1 VKTTTGTSGTTSARK
16 RTRGSTFLIAAATLA
31 FAASV
36 GCDGDDTA
44 DDDDGAS
51 ASGGS
56 SGKGGSAG
64 KGGSSGKGGS
74 AGKGGGAGS
83 AGKGG
88 TTSEGGSGGE
98 AGDDAGGAP
107 SSGAAGWAGGGG
119 YAGDDDGASGSGG
132 AAEGGAGNELDP
144 MQVFRHD
151 TFGNEQFW
159 TDQLR
164 LHEFIQA
171 SLDPMTALSVGLK
184 VDADVLPEGILD
196 TVDLEDPATTVALLE
211 LGAVVGV
218 EGRVEDGNLVS
229 VGITCALCHSNVDDS
244 VMEGIGSRIDGP
256 ANRDL
261 DPGLII
267 SLAPGLADNQ
277 AARDVYASWG
287 KGRFDPRYNQDGINA
302 PVLIPPI
309 YGLDGVPLETYT
321 GDGPVSYWNSY
332 VAVTQMG
339 GQGVFFDSRIGVQVF
354 QEPDL
359 VTSKLPAL
367 FEYETSLLAPAPP
380 AASFDAAA
388 AARGQ
393 VLFAGAAQCST
404 CHSGEHF
411 TDAADTLHAPE
422 ETGMDPVS
430 AERSA
435 TGNYRTTPLR
445 ALFDHPPYFHDG
457 SAATLPEVVTHY
469 VTALS
474 LTLTEPEQADLVE
487 YLKSL

>member
-1 VKTTTGTSGTTSARK
+1 VKTIPTTKPASAR
-16 RTRGSTFLIAAATLA
+16 RAHPRASLLVVGAATLA
-31 FAASV
+31 FASVV
-36 GCDGDDTA
+36 GCDGDDA
-44 DDDDGAS
+44 SDDGEAGAP

-56 SGKGGSAG
+56 SGKGGGGGKGGGAG
-64 KGGSSGKGGS
+64 KGGSSATSGQGGSSGKGGS
-74 AGKGGGAGS
+74 GQAGEGAGGDAAGGDAAGGGGH
-83 AGKGG
+83 
-88 TTSEGGSGGE
+88 
-98 AGDDAGGAP
+98 AGDDA
-107 SSGAAGWAGGGG
+107 
-119 YAGDDDGASGSGG
+119 ASGNGG
-132 AAEGGAGNELDP
+132 TGEGGEGNTGALDP
-144 MQVFRHD
+144 MTVFRHD
-151 TFGNEQFW
+151 TFGSEQFW

-164 LHEFIQA
+164 LHEFIQT
-171 SLDPMTALSVGLK
+171 SLDPTTALSVGLK
-184 VDADVLPEGILD
+184 VDADVLPEGILE
-196 TVDLEDPATTVALLE
+196 TVDLTDPATTVALLQ

-218 EGRVEDGNLVS
+218 KGTVDDEGNLLS
-229 VGITCALCHSNVDDS
+229 VGITCALCHSIVDDS
-244 VMEGIGSRIDGP
+244 VMPGIGSRIDGP

-287 KGRFDPRYNQDGINA
+287 KGRYDARYNQDGINA

-321 GDGPVSYWNSY
+321 GDGPVSYWNAY

-339 GQGVFFDSRIGVQVF
+339 GQGVFFDPRIGVQVF

-359 VTSKLPAL
+359 VTPKLPAL
-367 FEYETSLLAPAPP
+367 FEYEMSLVAPEPP
-380 AASFDAAA
+380 AGSFNADA

-393 VLFAGAAQCST
+393 ALFAGAAQCAT

-411 TDAADTLHAPE
+411 TDAADSLHAPE
-422 ETGMDPVS
+422 ETGMDPVA

-457 SAATLPEVVTHY
+457 SAATLPDVVTHY
-469 VTALS
+469 VTTLS
-474 LTLTEPEQADLVE
+474 LTLSETEQADLVE

>member
-1 VKTTTGTSGTTSARK
+1 M
-16 RTRGSTFLIAAATLA
+16 
-31 FAASV
+31 
-36 GCDGDDTA
+36 
-44 DDDDGAS
+44 
-51 ASGGS
+51 
-56 SGKGGSAG
+56 
-64 KGGSSGKGGS
+64 
-74 AGKGGGAGS
+74 GKGGGAG
-83 AGKGG
+83 KGG
-88 TTSEGGSGGE
+88 TAGQSGS
-98 AGDDAGGAP
+98 DSAGGAP
-107 SSGAAGWAGGGG
+107 AGGADSGGGGG
-119 YAGDDDGASGSGG
+119 YAGDDGAAAGSDAGGAGGATDAGG
-132 AAEGGAGNELDP
+132 AAGAGGEGNGGSLDP

-164 LHEFIQA
+164 LHEFIQS
-171 SLDPMTALSVGLK
+171 SLDPTTALSVGLK

-196 TVDLEDPATTVALLE
+196 TADLTDPATTVALLG

-218 EGRVEDGNLVS
+218 EGRVDDDGNLLS
-229 VGITCALCHSNVDDS
+229 VGITCALCHSDVDDS

-267 SLAPGLADNQ
+267 SLAPGLAGND
-277 AARDVYASWG
+277 AAIAVYASWG
-287 KGRFDPRYNQDGINA
+287 KGRYDARYNQDGINA

-354 QEPDL
+354 HEPDL
-359 VTSKLPAL
+359 VTSNLPAL
-367 FEYETSLLAPAPP
+367 FEYETSLVAPEPP
-380 AASFDAAA
+380 SGSFDAAA

-393 VLFAGAAQCST
+393 ALFAGAAQCST

-422 ETGMDPVS
+422 ETGMDPVA

-445 ALFDHPPYFHDG
+445 GLFQHAPYFHDG
-457 SAATLPEVVTHY
+457 SAATLPDVVTHY
-469 VTALS
+469 VTTLS
-474 LTLTEPEQADLVE
+474 LTLTAPEQADLVE

>member
-1 VKTTTGTSGTTSARK
+1 MKTTTSTSGTARA
-16 RTRGSTFLIAAATLA
+16 RTRGSTLFIAAATLA
-31 FAASV
+31 FAASA
-36 GCDGDDTA
+36 GCDGDDSS

-51 ASGGS
+51 ATGGTSGKGGGAGNGGS
-56 SGKGGSAG
+56 SGT
-64 KGGSSGKGGS
+64 GGS
-74 AGKGGGAGS
+74 AGKGGGAGQGGS

-88 TTSEGGSGGE
+88 TTSEGGSGGA

-107 SSGAAGWAGGGG
+107 SGAAGWAGGGG
-119 YAGDDDGASGSGG
+119 DAGDDGASGSGG
-132 AAEGGAGNELDP
+132 AAEGGAGNELEP
-144 MQVFRHD
+144 RQVFRHD

-159 TDQLR
+159 TEQLR

-229 VGITCALCHSNVDDS
+229 VGISCALCHSDVDDS

-267 SLAPGLADNQ
+267 SLAPALAENQ
-277 AARDVYASWG
+277 AARDVYTSWG

-367 FEYETSLLAPAPP
+367 FEYETSLAAPAPA
-380 AASFDAAA
+380 AASFDAAG

-422 ETGMDPVS
+422 ETGMDPVT

-457 SAATLPEVVTHY
+457 SAATLAEVVTHY